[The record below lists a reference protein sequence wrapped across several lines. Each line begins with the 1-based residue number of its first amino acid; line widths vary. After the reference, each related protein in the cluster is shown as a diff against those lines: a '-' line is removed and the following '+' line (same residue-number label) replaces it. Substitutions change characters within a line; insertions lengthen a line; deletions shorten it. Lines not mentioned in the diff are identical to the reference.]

1 MSIDVEVLCE
11 TFGVMKEYIGQKDRQ
26 AVADHLFSILT
37 DLDGISEKDL
47 KVFAGCDSYLQRACE
62 EYFQDDEEVDEDDYD
77 YDDDRD
83 D

>member
-1 MSIDVEVLCE
+1 MIDVEVLVE
-11 TFGVMKEYIGQKDRQ
+11 TFGVMKEYISSKDRQ

-47 KVFAGCDSYLQRACE
+47 KAFAASDPYLQRSCE

-77 YDDDRD
+77 YDDDREE
-83 D
+83 

>member
-1 MSIDVEVLCE
+1 MIDVEVLVE
-11 TFGVMKEYIGQKDRQ
+11 TFAVMKEYVPVKDRQ

-47 KVFAGCDSYLQRACE
+47 KVFAQSDPCLAKACE
-62 EYFQDDEEVDEDDYD
+62 EYFQDDEEEDEDNYD

>member
-1 MSIDVEVLCE
+1 MIDVEVLVE
-11 TFGVMKEYIGQKDRQ
+11 TYAVMKEYVPPKDRQ

-47 KVFAGCDSYLQRACE
+47 RTFAQSDPYLQKSCE
-62 EYFQDDEEVDEDDYD
+62 DYFQDDEEVDEDDYD

>member
-1 MSIDVEVLCE
+1 MIDVEVLVE
-11 TFGVMKEYIGQKDRQ
+11 TFSVLREYVNTKDRQ
-26 AVADHLFSILT
+26 AAADHLFSILT
-37 DLDGISEKDL
+37 DMDGISEKDL
-47 KVFAGCDSYLQRACE
+47 RAFAASDPYLQRACE

>member
-1 MSIDVEVLCE
+1 MIDVEVLVE
-11 TFGVMKEYIGQKDRQ
+11 TYAVMKEYVPPKDRQ

-47 KVFAGCDSYLQRACE
+47 RTFSQSDPYLQKSCE

>member
-1 MSIDVEVLCE
+1 MIDVEVLVE
-11 TFGVMKEYIGQKDRQ
+11 TFSVLREYIGTKDRQ
-26 AVADHLFSILT
+26 AAADHLFSILT

-47 KVFAGCDSYLQRACE
+47 KSFAQCDPYLQKSCE
-62 EYFQDDEEVDEDDYD
+62 EYFQDDEEIDEDDYD